1 MTGPKLPRPPDPRA
15 GFRTR
20 TSEVPPLAALSRLVL
35 QSWHR
40 LPPNSQGALFMLA
53 NALSSVVIMILVRL
67 LGQDISVFELVFF
80 RNIFVLSLCL
90 PFAFRGGRNALK
102 TQHSN
107 LHLARGGISFVAM
120 CCFYWAFSHLPLAES
135 TALMFTMPLFLILL
149 TTLFLGE
156 KVGWR
161 RTSATVA
168 GFLGVVIML
177 RPGYVAFDPAFL
189 VPLIVGLA
197 DAVTAIVIRKLAR
210 TDSLLT
216 IMLYMSMTTM
226 VLTIVPTYLTW
237 VTPTAEFLGLLFVM
251 SLLTIVSQF
260 SYVAA
265 LRVAEATAVAPVN
278 YIQIVLAGL
287 AGLLLFS
294 EKPSVWTA
302 MGALVIVGSTLYIA
316 QREARLKRHAGTL
329 APPGEVP

>member
-1 MTGPKLPRPPDPRA
+1 
-15 GFRTR
+15 
-20 TSEVPPLAALSRLVL
+20 
-35 QSWHR
+35 
-40 LPPNSQGALFMLA
+40 MLA
-53 NALSSVVIMILVRL
+53 NALTSVVIMILVRL
-67 LGQDISVFELVFF
+67 LGQDIPVFELVFF
-80 RNIFVLSLCL
+80 RNIVVLSLGL
-90 PFAFRGGRNALK
+90 PFAFRGGRKALK
-102 TQHSN
+102 TRHFG

-168 GFLGVVIML
+168 GFLGVIIML
-177 RPGYVAFDPAFL
+177 RPGYATFDPAFL
-189 VPLIVGLA
+189 VPLTVGLA
-197 DAVTAIVIRKLAR
+197 DAVAAIVIKKLVK

-216 IMLYMSMTTM
+216 IMLYMAMTTM
-226 VLTIVPTYLTW
+226 ALTIVPTYLMW
-237 VTPTAEFLGLLFVM
+237 VTPTTEFLAILFVL

-260 SYVAA
+260 VYVAA
-265 LRVAEATAVAPVN
+265 WRAGEATAVAPVN

-287 AGLLLFS
+287 VGFALFG

-302 MGALVIVGSTLYIA
+302 VGALVIVGSTFYIA
-316 QREARLKRHAGTL
+316 HREARLKRHAATM